1 MRFGVQIFLTDRS
14 IRPDVVAREAE
25 ARGFELLFIPEH
37 THIPL
42 SRTTPPPMGEPLPEQ
57 YYRCLDPFVAL
68 TAAAA
73 ATERLRVGTAVCLV
87 AQRDPIVTAKEI
99 ATLDLLSGGRFILGV
114 GFGWNRDEL
123 EHHGVAYGERRAVT
137 RERVLA
143 MQRLWEDD
151 AASFRGEHVRF
162 EPSNAWPKP
171 VQKPWPPV
179 FMGGS
184 GGPKLFTAVAEY
196 ADGWMPI
203 GGRGIAKAL
212 PELRRLYEE
221 RGRDPDSLQVMPIGS
236 IPEPGKL
243 EYFASLGIRDVV
255 LGVDHGTQDQVLPTL
270 DRFAEIVEPFRG

>member
-1 MRFGVQIFLTDRS
+1 
-14 IRPDVVAREAE
+14 
-25 ARGFELLFIPEH
+25 
-37 THIPL
+37 
-42 SRTTPPPMGEPLPEQ
+42 MGEPLPEQ

-73 ATERLRVGTAVCLV
+73 VTERLRVGTAVCLV

-99 ATLDLLSGGRFILGV
+99 ATLDLLSGGRFIFGV

-123 EHHGVAYGERRAVT
+123 EHHGVAYAERRAVT

-143 MQRLWEDD
+143 MQRLWEDE
-151 AASFRGEHVRF
+151 AASFQGEHVRF

-184 GGPKLFTAVAEY
+184 GGPKLFAAVAEY
-196 ADGWMPI
+196 ANGWMPI
-203 GGRGIAKAL
+203 GGRGMAKAM
-212 PELRRLYEE
+212 PELRQRFEE
-221 RGRDPDSLQVMPIGS
+221 NGRDPDSLEIMPIGS

-243 EYFASLGIRDVV
+243 EYFASLGIEDVV
-255 LGVDHGTQDQVLPTL
+255 LGVDHGTEAEVLPTL